1 MAYISAAEVKVI
13 RNNIKAA
20 YPVKDGWK
28 FSVRG
33 DNHTAVRVALMAY
46 PKGYEFPG
54 HASVNHYYI
63 ETMESIGEKE
73 KEVLKTVSKIVHAEH
88 WDKSDIM
95 IDYFNCAFY
104 VTMEIGKWDC
114 DAVMV
119 EPKAKKKPA
128 KRAPK
133 PAGMSYDTKS
143 VLADYSE
150 REVLDLAAF
159 VGIMF

>member
-13 RNNIKAA
+13 RDNIKAA
-20 YPVKDGWK
+20 FPVKDGWK

-54 HASVNHYYI
+54 HASVNHYHI
-63 ETMESIGEKE
+63 DRMESVGDKE
-73 KEVLKTVSKIVHAEH
+73 KEVLKKVSAIVHEKH

-95 IDYFNCAFY
+95 TDYFNCAFY
-104 VTMEIGKWDC
+104 VTIEIGKWDK

-119 EPKAKKKPA
+119 EPKAKK
-128 KRAPK
+128 APK
-133 PAGMSYDTKS
+133 KATPKAAPVAKS
-143 VLADYSE
+143 ARDIR
-150 REVLDLAAF
+150 RENDFLKVAEF
-159 VGIMF
+159 IGIVF